1 MLPTI
6 PSTRRTAMIQAIPS
20 IGSGLSV
27 LAVLFAT
34 SAVPRQAETR
44 QAIVGYIEGFYN
56 RQRLHQA
63 LGYLSPMEFEM
74 QAELA

>member
-1 MLPTI
+1 MCW
-6 PSTRRTAMIQAIPS
+6 
-20 IGSGLSV
+20 LSS
-27 LAVLFAT
+27 LRH
-34 SAVPRQAETR
+34 RQLRDQVETR

>member
-1 MLPTI
+1 
-6 PSTRRTAMIQAIPS
+6 
-20 IGSGLSV
+20 V